1 MPDID
6 TEVKKLS
13 LKKGDILV
21 IQRTFNYVDWSRVLQ
36 DAARVAGIDFS
47 VPYVFVDD
55 INDLSVIRLEDIKN
69 V

>member
-1 MPDID
+1 MKILD

-21 IQRTFNYVDWSRVLQ
+21 IERSFNYTDWNQALTEAGR
-36 DAARVAGIDFS
+36 AAGIDFS

-55 INDLSVIRLEDIKN
+55 INNLAVIRLEDIKN